1 MAGVNPAMSGM
12 TVGGNLNAGY
22 DVARDN
28 LDGRCG
34 NYPKNPKGPKKCGK
48 IGCSNKGDFRNQ
60 YWCTHDD
67 TWYCKEHRHNH
78 KSGITKCHGIGN
90 DWVVQGVYLAKGR
103 CDFVMQLP
111 LKAAQLKCGQ
121 YSLRSK
127 AKVIGAVIMLP
138 ALVVSFYKL
147 YNYYM
152 HLCLFIFFTWIDD
165 WISFFAFC
173 TVFWLWLCLYQ
184 FLAWFDVLFH
194 IN

>member
-78 KSGITKCHGIGN
+78 KSGMTKCHGIGN

-121 YSLRSK
+121 YVEFYCDHCKKWYCEKHKNDHANRNNVTK
-127 AKVIGAVIMLP
+127 CNGINNDQVVKVEG
-138 ALVVSFYKL
+138 KGDRGG
-147 YNYYM
+147 YNAPSSCCII
-152 HLCLFIFFTWIDD
+152 L
-165 WISFFAFC
+165 
-173 TVFWLWLCLYQ
+173 
-184 FLAWFDVLFH
+184 
-194 IN
+194 